1 MTELIERYVHQVG
14 RYLPPKERAD
24 IEAELR
30 SLIQDMLD
38 DRYPETPS
46 QADVASVLAEL
57 GDPRRVATSYHKE
70 QYLIGPSLYP
80 WMMMVM
86 RYGWLV
92 VPMVMIFLSVFGVL
106 ISSQPPTVF
115 NLLLEPIW
123 ASLQATFIFSAV
135 VVLIFAL
142 IQHFDLEFDAKTP
155 FNALELPKVNDPRVV
170 DRFESASGTA
180 LGTFLVLVFLYFM
193 SVGGLTLRFN
203 LSDPGDVIASPVG
216 WMIVLVVAIII
227 MTVINIIALWR
238 NTWTGSLLL
247 TQTILELLGNIALYF
262 SVYMP
267 IYQRIIADNPSLSDV
282 PLPEIIVILYA
293 VITLVY
299 RAIRVVKLWN
309 YKDNTITHLTT
320 QLT

>member
-142 IQHFDLEFDAKTP
+142 IQHFDLEFDANTP
-155 FNALELPKVNDPRVV
+155 FNALELPQIDDPRVV
-170 DRFESASGTA
+170 DRFKSVSGTA
-180 LGTFLVLVFLYFM
+180 LGTFFVLVFLYFLA
-193 SVGGLTLRFN
+193 VGGLTLRFN

-247 TQTILELLGNIALYF
+247 TQTILEILGNIAMYF

-267 IYQRIIADNPSLSDV
+267 VYQRIIADNSALSDV

-293 VITLVY
+293 VITLV
-299 RAIRVVKLWN
+299 
-309 YKDNTITHLTT
+309 
-320 QLT
+320 